1 MRGKK
6 EWYHKN
12 KGKAVERVEQTVGR
26 TVQRLRKAKGLTQEQ
41 LAGQLGVS
49 SAAVSKWETGGALP
63 DVALLCPLA
72 RALGCTANELL
83 NFRPELTAEEID
95 TLCTAARRQFEAG
108 EKEQAAALCE
118 ERLRQYP
125 TDLNLAFRVGFL
137 YARYGGGEEAL
148 LKRAIVLFREAAAL
162 PDEEQRRSAW
172 QMLARLYARQGQY
185 QPAMEALGHLPSCN
199 QEGMSLRAAVLR
211 QMGRLEEAEQLERG
225 ALAALF
231 SALQATLLS
240 LAETARRQGRPE
252 EAQQLQDRAEAVEAL
267 FGQMRE
273 APVHACCPKP
283 AAPGQSCKV

>member
-1 MRGKK
+1 M
-6 EWYHKN
+6 
-12 KGKAVERVEQTVGR
+12 GR

-72 RALGCTANELL
+72 RALGCTANDLL

-95 TLCTAARRQFEAG
+95 TLCAAARRQFEAE

-125 TDLNLAFRVGFL
+125 TDLTLAFRVGFL
-137 YARYGGGEEAL
+137 YARYGGQEKKL
-148 LKRAIVLFREAAAL
+148 LKRAAELFRGATAL

-172 QMLARLYARQGQY
+172 QMLARLYARQGEY

-199 QEGMSLRAAVLR
+199 QEGMGLRAAVLR

-225 ALAALF
+225 ALAAQQK
-231 SALQATLLS
+231 ALQATLLS

-252 EAQQLQDRAEAVEAL
+252 EAQRLQGRAEAVEAL
-267 FGQMRE
+267 FGQAGE
-273 APVHACCPKP
+273 EPAGTCCPAP
-283 AAPGQSCKV
+283 AAPEESCKV